1 MSPILERVSKLEQF
15 NNVEFYKVD
24 VGEQEQ
30 ISREVGIRVMPTFIA
45 YKDGKKIKEIVG
57 ANPAGLEELLQAAA
71 SQAWKM
77 EGRIALIAGRRRSS
91 ERYLFLGK

>member
-71 SQAWKM
+71 SQA
-77 EGRIALIAGRRRSS
+77 
-91 ERYLFLGK
+91 